1 MSGPVRMALAAP
13 SNGVGTRAESLREW
27 RAVRALDV
35 AKAAGVALA
44 IMIVNV
50 ALSFGVVAAYSYWIA
65 PGHDEAFYAAAA
77 RRIAPWSS
85 VVFGAP
91 LFFIASRWLTRK
103 RPDRNPVAFAL
114 CCFAFYAAVD
124 VAILIASAEMI
135 SQIGIVSL

>member
-1 MSGPVRMALAAP
+1 
-13 SNGVGTRAESLREW
+13 
-27 RAVRALDV
+27 
-35 AKAAGVALA
+35 LA

-50 ALSFGVVAAYSYWIA
+50 TISFGVVVVYSYWIA

-91 LFFIASRWLTRK
+91 LFFVASRWLARK

-114 CCFAFYAAVD
+114 WCFAFYASVD
-124 VAILIASAEMI
+124 VAVLIASGEVT
-135 SQIGIVSL
+135 SQIGIVSLSLATKLAGALLGARRAPVRQGATPL